1 MKETVESGP
10 TCSVSIL
17 ILALDEAANLERLLG
32 GVRRT
37 LDRIAA
43 DYEIVVL
50 DGGSKDETVAVAERC
65 GARVVRQHQAGYGSA
80 FREGIAACTREY
92 LVTLDA
98 DLSHDPRVL
107 ADLLAVRRTADLV
120 VASRYVPFGHANM
133 PRPRYALSRILN
145 MAYGFVLDLPVRDIS
160 SGYRLYR
167 RAMLE
172 EIGLSSS
179 DFDVLPEV
187 LVKAYALGFRVREIP
202 FHYWPRE
209 SGRSHA
215 RLWRF
220 GKSYALTLL
229 RLWGLRNSI
238 ASADYDYR
246 GFHSRHPV
254 QRYWQRQRY
263 SIVTGF
269 VGEYE
274 RGVDV
279 GCGSSVILEALP
291 RVVGVDISLPKLR
304 FLRNHAPR
312 ELACGDVRCLPFPDG
327 AFDLFVCSQVIEH
340 IPEDPRI
347 FAEFRRLLRPGGT
360 LVLGTP
366 DYDTVAWNVIEW
378 LYKRLAPG
386 AYGDEHITHYSLRS
400 LRKLLDE
407 HGFDFLALRYVGG
420 GELII
425 QARKQALAA
434 SR

>member
-1 MKETVESGP
+1 M
-10 TCSVSIL
+10 
-17 ILALDEAANLERLLG
+17 DEAENLARLLH

-37 LDRIAA
+37 LDRVAD

-50 DGGSKDETVAVAERC
+50 DGGSSDDTVGVAQRC
-65 GARVVRQHQAGYGSA
+65 GARVVRQLQEGYGNA
-80 FREGIAACTREY
+80 FREGLAACSREY
-92 LVTLDA
+92 VVTLDA

-107 ADLLAVRRTADLV
+107 ADLLALRSTADLV

-133 PRPRYALSRILN
+133 PRLRRTLSRILN
-145 MAYGFVLDLPVRDIS
+145 FVYGHLLDLPLRDLS

-167 RAMLE
+167 RAMLQQLKLE
-172 EIGLSSS
+172 SPN
-179 DFDVLPEV
+179 FDVLPEA

-202 FHYWPRE
+202 FHYWPR
-209 SGRSHA
+209 SAGQSHA
-215 RLWRF
+215 RLWKF
-220 GKSYALTLL
+220 GQSYAHTLL
-229 RLWGLRNSI
+229 RLWALRNSI

-254 QRYWQRQRY
+254 QRYWQRKRY
-263 SIVTGF
+263 EIVTGF
-269 VGEYE
+269 AGEYE

-304 FLRNHAPR
+304 FLRNHASR
-312 ELACGDVRCLPFPDG
+312 ELVQGDVRCLPFPDE

-340 IPEDPRI
+340 IPQDPRI
-347 FAEFRRLLRPGGT
+347 FAEFARLLRPRGT

-366 DYDTVAWNVIEW
+366 DYDTVAWNVTEW

-386 AYGDEHITHYSLRS
+386 AYGDEHITHYSLKS
-400 LRKLLDE
+400 LSLLLDE
-407 HGFDFLALRYVGG
+407 HGFDLLAHRYVGG

-425 QARKQALAA
+425 QARKRDQPGVP
-434 SR
+434 R